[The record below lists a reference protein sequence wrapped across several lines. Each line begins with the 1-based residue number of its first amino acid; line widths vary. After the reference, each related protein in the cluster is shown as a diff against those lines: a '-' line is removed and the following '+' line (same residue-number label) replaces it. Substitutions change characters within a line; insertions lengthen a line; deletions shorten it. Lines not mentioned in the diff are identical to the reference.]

1 MRRETKIII
10 TPVSKQNVEI
20 NTYITGREKRAMVNV
35 FLDGKVNFNS
45 DTQQLGGISSTTVDK
60 AQELAWNTVVV
71 SIDGVKDGIIDKIL
85 DMRDIDYNFV
95 VNAVNEVTKDQ
106 DFEQKKTI

>member
-1 MRRETKIII
+1 MQRETKIII
-10 TPVSKQNVEI
+10 TPVSKQKVEI
-20 NTYITGREKRAMVNV
+20 YTYITGREKRSMVNV

-71 SIDGVKDGIIDKIL
+71 SIDGVKENIVDRIL

>member
-1 MRRETKIII
+1 MQRETKTII
-10 TPVSKQNVEI
+10 TPVSKQKIEI

-45 DTQQLGGISSTTVDK
+45 DTQQLGGISSTVVDK
-60 AQELAWNTVVV
+60 AQEIAWNTVVV
-71 SIDGVKDGIIDKIL
+71 SIDGVKESIVDRIL
-85 DMRDIDYNFV
+85 DMRDVDYNFI
-95 VNAVNEVTKDQ
+95 VNAVNDVTKDQ